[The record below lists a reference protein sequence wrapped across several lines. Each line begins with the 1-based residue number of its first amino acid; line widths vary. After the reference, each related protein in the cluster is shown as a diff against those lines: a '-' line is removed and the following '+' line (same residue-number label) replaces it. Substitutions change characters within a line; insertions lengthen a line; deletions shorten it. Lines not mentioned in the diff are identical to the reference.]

1 MTTTKLPDHFKIRSL
16 RIRNYRG
23 IEELEQD
30 IPDQGA
36 LIAGG
41 NGRGKTSAINAIRAC
56 LLARDVGPDAIR
68 LGADKAEIQID
79 TDHHTVKRLISQRSQ
94 SVTVKNEEGLE
105 LKSPQTWLKTLL
117 GDAPLD
123 PITLMSKDKK
133 ERRAEILGA
142 LPVKVTPKHVEAW
155 VPEWA
160 RPLVAAVKLDG
171 HGLTVCDA
179 LRQAVYDQRALANK
193 DVKATEEKVR
203 AAETALKEARDGL
216 PEAPLEL
223 EAACAAE
230 TAARQALHKIV
241 AQKETYE
248 KNAAAIANMR
258 ERVAKLREQSKEL
271 AAEADLIAPT
281 QADLLAAATVRDEAK
296 AAMDAA
302 WKAYQAAEA
311 AFNEASPAYEK
322 LAGAAEAAAAKRD
335 ASTARW
341 QSADTLEA
349 DLAAL
354 TSEPVS
360 EEAVAAA
367 REVAT
372 KAERAVEMAKKG
384 ATAQALKLQLDA
396 ARKEAKEAETR
407 AGKLTNVVDFLTNHA
422 PTELIKEAN
431 AIEGLRVTTDEIYLD
446 GVNLDGLCGEEQLTF
461 CVEIA
466 RRANARSKLLI
477 VDGLERVD
485 SDLLPKFLKL
495 ATADGYQLLATRVTR
510 GDVVIEAINQ
520 EGV

>member
-1 MTTTKLPDHFKIRSL
+1 MTTTLPDHFKIRTL

-30 IPDQGA
+30 IPDKGA

-41 NGRGKTSAINAIRAC
+41 NGKGKTSAINAIRAC
-56 LLARDVGPDAIR
+56 LLASDVGPDAIR

-79 TDHHTVKRLISQRSQ
+79 TDHFTVKRLISQRSQ
-94 SVTVKNEEGLE
+94 SVTVKNEDGLE
-105 LKSPQTWLKTLL
+105 LKSPQTWLKSLL

-123 PITLMSKDKK
+123 PITLMSKNKK

-160 RPLVAAVKLDG
+160 RPLVAGVKLDG

-193 DVKATEEKVR
+193 DAKATEEKVR
-203 AAETALKEARDGL
+203 AAEAALKEARVGL
-216 PEAPLEL
+216 PEETPPL
-223 EAACAAE
+223 EAATAAE
-230 TAARQALHKIV
+230 VKARSTLERMRAEQA
-241 AQKETYE
+241 TYD
-248 KNAAAIANMR
+248 KNAAAIANMK
-258 ERVAKLREQSKEL
+258 ERVTSLREQSKEL
-271 AAEADLIAPT
+271 AAEADLIAPEPEVLER
-281 QADLLAAATVRDEAK
+281 ALATRDEAAVAVDK
-296 AAMDAA
+296 ARRALREAEDLLELRDSEYRKLQDAA
-302 WKAYQAAEA
+302 DTAA
-311 AFNEASPAYEK
+311 
-322 LAGAAEAAAAKRD
+322 LKRD
-335 ASTARW
+335 SSTARS
-341 QSADTLEA
+341 QSADTLEK

-354 TSEPVS
+354 TAEPIS
-360 EEAVAAA
+360 PESLAAA
-367 REVAT
+367 EQALADASRAVVHAT
-372 KAERAVEMAKKG
+372 KG
-384 ATAQALKLQLDA
+384 AAAQALKLQLDA

-407 AGKLTNVVDFLTNHA
+407 AGKLTNVVDYLANHA

-485 SDLLPKFLKL
+485 SDLLPKFLQL
-495 ATADGYQLLATRVTR
+495 ATAGGYQLLATRVTR
-510 GDVVIEAINQ
+510 GDVVIEAIGQ